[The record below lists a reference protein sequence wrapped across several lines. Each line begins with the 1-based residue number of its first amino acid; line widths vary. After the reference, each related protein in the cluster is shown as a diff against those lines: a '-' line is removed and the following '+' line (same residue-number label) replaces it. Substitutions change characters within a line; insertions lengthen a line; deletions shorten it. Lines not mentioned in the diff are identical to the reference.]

1 MSMYNMG
8 GVKGAKVVSNNFL
21 RAGIHNVIFKGIDKA
36 EGTGNAIELRF
47 EAVDG
52 SGIHNERIFEP
63 RSEERT
69 QSQYGTNPSEAEQFM
84 CKIKQVIDALDP
96 ELAHNIENNG
106 DKFAAP
112 NFDAF
117 VTLLKKYLD
126 KKVGTPTQIKL
137 IPTTGNFVGFPG
149 FIARLSKDNAL
160 YMTTKVIG
168 NDLVLTAKEKTAID
182 NAANAKPTDMRQKSN
197 ELDDLREE
205 FKVNEV
211 EDTSNIADEND
222 DLPF

>member
-36 EGTGNAIELRF
+36 DGVGNAIELRF

-205 FKVNEV
+205 FKVDEV
-211 EDTSNIADEND
+211 KDMSDIADEND

>member
-36 EGTGNAIELRF
+36 DGVGNAIELRF

-197 ELDDLREE
+197 ELDDLREA
-205 FKVNEV
+205 FKVDEV
-211 EDTSNIADEND
+211 KDMSDIADEND

>member
-1 MSMYNMG
+1 MAMFNMG
-8 GVKGAKVVSNNFL
+8 GVKDARVLSNNFL

-36 EGTGNAIELRF
+36 EGFSAIELRF

-52 SGIHNERIFEP
+52 SGVHNERIFEP

-96 ELAHNIENNG
+96 ELARKIETEG
-106 DKFAAP
+106 DKFAAS

-117 VTLLKKYLD
+117 IVLLKKYLD
-126 KKVGTPTQIKL
+126 KKVGTQTQIKL
-137 IPTTGNFVGFPG
+137 IPTSGNFVGFPG
-149 FIARLSKDNAL
+149 YIARLNKDGGI

-182 NAANAKPTDMRQKSN
+182 AAANAKPTDMRQRN
-197 ELDDLREE
+197 DELDDLRQDFAIKDNVAGEDEE
-205 FKVNEV
+205 M
-211 EDTSNIADEND
+211 
-222 DLPF
+222 PF

>member
-8 GVKGAKVVSNNFL
+8 GVKDAKVVSNNFL

-36 EGTGNAIELRF
+36 DGANSAIELRF

-96 ELAHNIENNG
+96 ELAHNIENNS

-117 VTLLKKYLD
+117 ITLLKKYLD
-126 KKVGTPTQIKL
+126 KKVGTQTQIKL
-137 IPTTGNFVGFPG
+137 VPTTGNFVGFPG
-149 FIARLSKDNAL
+149 YIARLNKDNAI

-168 NDLVLTAKEKTAID
+168 NDLVLTAKEKAAIE
-182 NAANAKPTDMRQKSN
+182 NAANAKPTDMRQKGS

-205 FKVNEV
+205 FKI
-211 EDTSNIADEND
+211 EDEQNAGNVADEGD

>member
-1 MSMYNMG
+1 MAMFNMG
-8 GVKGAKVVSNNFL
+8 GVKDARVLSNNFL

-36 EGTGNAIELRF
+36 EGFSAIELRF

-52 SGIHNERIFEP
+52 SGVHNERIFEP

-96 ELAHNIENNG
+96 ELARKIETEG
-106 DKFAAP
+106 DKFAAA

-117 VTLLKKYLD
+117 IVLLKKYLD
-126 KKVGTPTQIKL
+126 KKVGTQTQIKL
-137 IPTTGNFVGFPG
+137 IPTSGNFVGFPG
-149 FIARLSKDNAL
+149 YIARLNKDGGI

-182 NAANAKPTDMRQKSN
+182 AAANAKPTDMRQRN
-197 ELDDLREE
+197 DELDDLRQDFAIKDNVAGEDEE
-205 FKVNEV
+205 M
-211 EDTSNIADEND
+211 
-222 DLPF
+222 PF

>member
-1 MSMYNMG
+1 MG

-36 EGTGNAIELRF
+36 DGVGNAIELRF

-205 FKVNEV
+205 FKVDEV
-211 EDTSNIADEND
+211 KDMSDIADEND

>member
-1 MSMYNMG
+1 MAMFNMG
-8 GVKGAKVVSNNFL
+8 GVKDARVLSNNFL

-36 EGTGNAIELRF
+36 EGFSAIELRF

-52 SGIHNERIFEP
+52 SGVHNERIFEP

-96 ELAHNIENNG
+96 ELARKIETEG
-106 DKFAAP
+106 DKFAAS

-117 VTLLKKYLD
+117 IVLLKKYLD
-126 KKVGTPTQIKL
+126 KKVGTQTQIKL
-137 IPTTGNFVGFPG
+137 IPTSGNFVGFPG
-149 FIARLSKDNAL
+149 YIARLNKDGGI
-160 YMTTKVIG
+160 YMITKVIG

-182 NAANAKPTDMRQKSN
+182 AAANAKPTDMRQRN
-197 ELDDLREE
+197 DELDDLRQDFAIKDNVAGEDEE
-205 FKVNEV
+205 M
-211 EDTSNIADEND
+211 
-222 DLPF
+222 PF

>member
-1 MSMYNMG
+1 MG
-8 GVKGAKVVSNNFL
+8 GVKDAKVVSGNFL
-21 RAGIHNVIFKGIDKA
+21 RAGIHDVFFKGIDKA
-36 EGTGNAIELRF
+36 DGFNAIELRF

-96 ELAHNIENNG
+96 ELAHKIETEG
-106 DKFAAP
+106 DKFTAA

-117 VTLLKKYLD
+117 IVLLKKYLD
-126 KKVGTPTQIKL
+126 KKVGVQTQIKL
-137 IPTTGNFVGFPG
+137 VPTTGNFVGFPG
-149 FIARLSKDNAL
+149 FIARLSKDNAI

-168 NDLVLTAKEKTAID
+168 EDLVLTAKEKTAID
-182 NAANAKPTDMRQKSN
+182 TAASAKPTDMRQQRGS
-197 ELDDLREE
+197 ELEDLRGE
-205 FKVNEV
+205 FGESKDVAG
-211 EDTSNIADEND
+211 EDS